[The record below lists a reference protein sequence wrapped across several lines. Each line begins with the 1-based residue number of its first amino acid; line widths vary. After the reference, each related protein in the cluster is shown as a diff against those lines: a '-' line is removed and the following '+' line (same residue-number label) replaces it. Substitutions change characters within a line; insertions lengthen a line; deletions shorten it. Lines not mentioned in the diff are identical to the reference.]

1 MKKLI
6 LLLTSLLLFF
16 SGFPQSA
23 DAIKYQAVI
32 RDNTG
37 EVLSGSFVSFRI
49 TILSGSTM
57 GQEIYTEKHLTQTDV
72 YGMVNLDIGRGIPDI
87 GSFNNINWGSDKH
100 FIKIEFDESGDENF
114 ELLGLSQLLSV
125 PYAMHANTVT
135 YDQID
140 DADHDPENEF
150 QQLIYNNNQL
160 SISNGNSV
168 ELNSSPWR
176 KNGSSIYYN
185 DGNVGIG
192 LNNPEVR
199 LSIEGIEDNAD
210 DNRTFIRLVNRSVS
224 NNSLVNIR
232 LHAGENG
239 SFTSLSHLSETY
251 TATENQADYGQLY
264 SSGAGLLL
272 RSNGGIIRLETSP
285 AGASIERIRIDK
297 EGDVGI
303 GTDDPKTRL
312 QVADGDIY
320 VSDITKGVIMKSPNG
335 QCWRMTVTN
344 EGKPQ
349 FSLIECP
356 D

>member
-6 LLLTSLLLFF
+6 LLLSSLLLFF

-87 GSFNNINWGSDKH
+87 GSFDSINWGSDKH

-114 ELLGLSQLLSV
+114 ELLGISQLLSV

-192 LNNPEVR
+192 LSNPNYK
-199 LSIEGIEDNAD
+199 LAINDNTEEE
-210 DNRTFIRLVNRSVS
+210 NSRTFVKLSNESLSSFSTVNLRLF
-224 NNSLVNIR
+224 
-232 LHAGENG
+232 AGNNG
-239 SFTSLSHLSETY
+239 SFTSLSHASETY
-251 TATENQADYGQLY
+251 TASPNQADFGQLWT
-264 SSGAGLLL
+264 SGAGLLL
-272 RSNGGIIRLETSP
+272 RANGGIIRLETSLT
-285 AGASIERIRIDK
+285 GASIERIRIDK

-312 QVADGDIY
+312 QVAEGDIY
-320 VSDITKGVIMKSPNG
+320 ISDISKGVIMKSPDG

-344 EGKPQ
+344 EGEPQ

>member
-6 LLLTSLLLFF
+6 LLLSSLLLFF

-87 GSFNNINWGSDKH
+87 GSFDSINWGSDKH

-114 ELLGLSQLLSV
+114 ELLGISQLLSV

-192 LNNPEVR
+192 LSNPNYK
-199 LSIEGIEDNAD
+199 LAINDNTEEE
-210 DNRTFIRLVNRSVS
+210 NSRTFVKLSNESLSSFSTVNLRLF
-224 NNSLVNIR
+224 
-232 LHAGENG
+232 AGNNG
-239 SFTSLSHLSETY
+239 SFTSLSHASETY
-251 TATENQADYGQLY
+251 TASPNQADFGQLWT
-264 SSGAGLLL
+264 SGAGLLL
-272 RSNGGIIRLETSP
+272 RANGGIIRLETSP
-285 AGASIERIRIDK
+285 TGASIERIRIDK

-320 VSDITKGVIMKSPNG
+320 ISDISKGVIMKSPNG

-344 EGKPQ
+344 GGELQ
-349 FSLIECP
+349 FSMIECP
-356 D
+356 E

>member
-1 MKKLI
+1 MKRFIIII
-6 LLLTSLLLFF
+6 LGIIFYSHSFA
-16 SGFPQSA
+16 QSA
-23 DAIKYQAVI
+23 NAFKYQAVI
-32 RDNTG
+32 RDN
-37 EVLSGSFVSFRI
+37 SGKIITNSYVSFRI
-49 TILSGSTM
+49 SILSGSTF
-57 GQEIYTEKHLTQTDV
+57 GDEVYAEKHLTQTDG
-72 YGMVNLDIGRGIPDI
+72 YGMVNLDIGRGIPDL
-87 GSFNNINWGSDKH
+87 GSFNSINWGSDKH
-100 FIKIEFDESGDENF
+100 FIKLEFDEFGDENF
-114 ELLGLSQLLSV
+114 ELLGISQLLSV

-150 QQLIYNNNQL
+150 QQLNYNNNQL

-168 ELNSSPWR
+168 ELSSSPWKR
-176 KNGSSIYYN
+176 YGTSIYYN
-185 DGNVGIG
+185 DGLVGIG
-192 LNNPEVR
+192 LSNPKVR

-210 DNRTFIRLVNRSVS
+210 DNRTFIRLENKSVS

-239 SFTSLSHLSETY
+239 SYTSLSHLSETY

-272 RSNGGIIRLETSP
+272 RSNGGIIRLETSES
-285 AGASIERIRIDK
+285 GASIERIRIDK

-312 QVADGDIY
+312 QVANGDIY
-320 VSDITKGVIMKSPNG
+320 ISDISKGVIMKSPDG

-344 EGKPQ
+344 EGEPQ
-349 FSLIECP
+349 FSMIECP
-356 D
+356 E